1 MKLTDT
7 ILFSLAV
14 ALFIIGVHQTFTVG
28 LIESYWLFMFCLG
41 LLFVYQLRKK
51 PETKS
56 SLPPSAND
64 GPGAAIGGGRKKT
77 ATSSPANA
85 SRSKK
90 PGGTG
95 SPARLSG
102 KPPKPARP

>member
-28 LIESYWLFMFCLG
+28 LVESYWLFMFCLG

-51 PETKS
+51 PETKEP
-56 SLPPSAND
+56 LPP
-64 GPGAAIGGGRKKT
+64 PGKGSTGVAVGGGKQKT
-77 ATSSPANA
+77 AANA

-90 PGGTG
+90 PGRAT
-95 SPARLSG
+95 RFSG